1 MPLSFLS
8 LPAREL
14 YVTDE
19 VKRIISFRRRDP
31 VDVTT
36 PISTLVFLH
45 GFNGSSASWLYQFSH
60 FKSFRVVSIDAPGFG
75 ETSVFEGGM
84 AGFAE
89 AVAQMLS
96 KLGLPSFWLIG
107 HSMGG
112 MLAQIIA
119 AKPGNHCRGLVL
131 SCTHKGRARPDN
143 EPLSEDVLDR
153 VEQRSRLNDQD
164 YGALRI
170 GKMLSGTPSSDI
182 RDFLVSIAG
191 AILVEGIKWG
201 GAAIQY
207 LDTTDYLQDVTAPI
221 LILSADQDIVVKPT
235 SLAALIA
242 DLPEAQ
248 HVELQ
253 GVGHA
258 PYCEDADTFNG
269 LVEQFIQRHS
279 KL

>member
-131 SCTHKGRARPDN
+131 SCTHKGRARPYN
-143 EPLSEDVLDR
+143 EPLSEAVLDR

-191 AILVEGIKWG
+191 AIRVEGIKWG

-221 LILSADQDIVVKPT
+221 LILSADQDTVVKPT

>member
-60 FKSFRVVSIDAPGFG
+60 FKSFRVVAIDAPGFG

-191 AILVEGIKWG
+191 AIRVEGIKWG

>member
-191 AILVEGIKWG
+191 AIRVEGIKWG

-221 LILSADQDIVVKPT
+221 LILSADQDTVVKPT